1 MTDSQQATA
10 TLAEMGTDIK
20 QTLQEAIQ
28 QTKPAIG
35 MMAERMGERFQDLAH
50 QGKEAALETQ
60 HKIEN
65 QARQAKT
72 TAEHCIQH
80 APFKSVM
87 VAAGVGLLAGVV
99 ATWLM
104 RGPSH

>member
-1 MTDSQQATA
+1 MTDSQEPTA
-10 TLAEMGTDIK
+10 TLAEMGTDIQ
-20 QTLQEAIQ
+20 QTLHEAIA

-35 MMAERMGERFQDLAH
+35 MMAERVNDRLQHLAQ

-60 HKIEN
+60 HKIEH

-99 ATWLM
+99 TTWLM
-104 RGPSH
+104 RERNH

>member
-1 MTDSQQATA
+1 
-10 TLAEMGTDIK
+10 
-20 QTLQEAIQ
+20 
-28 QTKPAIG
+28 
-35 MMAERMGERFQDLAH
+35 MAERVSDRLQELAH
-50 QGKEAALETQ
+50 QGKEAALGTQ

-87 VAAGVGLLAGVV
+87 VAAGVGLLAGIVT
-99 ATWLM
+99 TWLM
-104 RGPSH
+104 RERNH

>member
-1 MTDSQQATA
+1 MTDNQQTTA
-10 TLAEMGTDIK
+10 TLAEMGSDLQ
-20 QTLQEAIQ
+20 QTLQEAMQ

-35 MMAERMGERFQDLAH
+35 MMAERMSERFQDLAH
-50 QGKEAALETQ
+50 QSKEAALETQ

-65 QARQAKT
+65 QARQVKT

-87 VAAGVGLLAGVV
+87 VAAGLGLLTGVV
-99 ATWLM
+99 AAWLM
-104 RGPSH
+104 RERSH